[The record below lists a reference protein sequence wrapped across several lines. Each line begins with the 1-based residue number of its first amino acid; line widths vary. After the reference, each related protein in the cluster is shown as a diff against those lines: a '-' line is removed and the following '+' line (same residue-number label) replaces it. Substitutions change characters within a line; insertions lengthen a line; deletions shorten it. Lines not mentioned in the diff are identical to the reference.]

1 MKIRLIFAF
10 TLVLLFKAGLTE
22 AQTLLWEITGNQLK
36 QPSYLFGTYHLLKD
50 EYLQQFPK
58 VGEKLDKAQTIMVE
72 IDADS
77 AQMVQATMGAAIMQG
92 NSLDKLLDSAAYARI
107 GKELM
112 SSMGYPIQAFN
123 MFKPAFLTMSFTM
136 IYSMQANP
144 VLEEYN
150 GKLMDQYITDKGK
163 TAGKQVIALETAA
176 EQLDMLFNH
185 YTLEEQA
192 KQLVDFVNEKD
203 KMLQGQK
210 DLAASYLEH
219 DFEKMVKL
227 SEELSENY
235 GDISYLTDDR
245 NKRWIPAIE
254 KSIKKSQTFVA
265 VGALHL
271 PGENGLIELLR
282 KRGYTVK
289 PVMK

>member
-1 MKIRLIFAF
+1 
-10 TLVLLFKAGLTE
+10 
-22 AQTLLWEITGNQLK
+22 
-36 QPSYLFGTYHLLKD
+36 
-50 EYLQQFPK
+50 
-58 VGEKLDKAQTIMVE
+58 VE

-92 NSLDKLLDSAAYARI
+92 NSLDKLLDSASYARV

-123 MFKPAFLTMSFTM
+123 LFKPAFLTMSFTM

-144 VLEEYN
+144 ALEQYN
-150 GKLMDQYITDKGK
+150 GQLMDQYITEKGK

-192 KQLVDFVNEKD
+192 QQLVDFVNEKEE
-203 KMLQGQK
+203 MLKGQK
-210 DLAASYLEH
+210 DLADAYMAH
-219 DFEKMVKL
+219 DFGKMVTL
-227 SEELSENY
+227 SEELSQNY

-245 NKRWIPAIE
+245 NKRWVPLIE
-254 KSIKKSQTFVA
+254 KSIQQNPTFIA

-282 KRGYTVK
+282 KEGYTVK

>member
-1 MKIRLIFAF
+1 MKIKLIFAF
-10 TLVLLFKAGLTE
+10 TLVLLFKTGWTE
-22 AQTLLWEITGNQLK
+22 AQTLLWEVSGNKLK

-50 EYLQQFPK
+50 EYLQQFPE
-58 VGEKLDKAQTIMVE
+58 VGEKLEEAQSIMVE

-92 NSLDKLLDSAAYARI
+92 NSLDKLLDSASYGRV

-136 IYSMQANP
+136 LYSMQANP
-144 VLEEYN
+144 VLEQYN

-192 KQLVDFVNEKD
+192 QQLADFVNEKEE
-203 KMLQGQK
+203 MLKGQK
-210 DLAASYLEH
+210 DLADAYMEYN
-219 DFEKMVKL
+219 FEKMVRL
-227 SEELSENY
+227 SEALSQNY
-235 GDISYLTDDR
+235 GDLAYLTDDR

-254 KSIKKSQTFVA
+254 KSINENATFIA

-271 PGENGLIELLR
+271 PGKNGLIELLR
-282 KRGYTVK
+282 KEGYTVK